1 MVLVNI
7 ERLRP
12 YLPTVALSVAIF
24 YFAFHM
30 LSGEQGVLNWMAYA
44 REIKTLKT
52 QIAEVETERAALEIR
67 ARALNPRGLDLDLVD
82 ERARAVLGYADP
94 REFVVQVEL

>member
-1 MVLVNI
+1 M
-7 ERLRP
+7 RP
-12 YLPTVALSVAIF
+12 YLPTAVLSVAIF

-44 REIKTLKT
+44 REIKALNG
-52 QIAEVETERAALEIR
+52 QIAEAQTERRSLEVR
-67 ARALNPRGLDLDLVD
+67 ARALSPRGLDMDLVD

-94 REFVVQVEL
+94 QEYVVQLKS

>member
-1 MVLVNI
+1 LNI

-12 YLPTVALSVAIF
+12 YLPTAALSVAIF

-30 LSGEQGVLNWMAYA
+30 LTGEQGVLNWMAYA
-44 REIKTLKT
+44 REIKALKT
-52 QIAEVETERAALEIR
+52 QIAEASTERHTLEIR
-67 ARALNPRGLDLDLVD
+67 ARALNPRGLDMDLVD

-94 REFVVQVEL
+94 REFVVQVKS